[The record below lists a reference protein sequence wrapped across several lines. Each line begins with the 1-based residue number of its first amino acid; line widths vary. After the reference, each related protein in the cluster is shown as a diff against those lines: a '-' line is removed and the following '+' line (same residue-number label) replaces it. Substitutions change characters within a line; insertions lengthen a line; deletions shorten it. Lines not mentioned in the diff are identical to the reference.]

1 MVRMAPDGAGCT
13 TRGRGADSGRFM
25 CRLTSSS
32 FQAGQE
38 SEGMGISRI
47 SVLAAERGVWKRA
60 VRIPVVQ
67 PDFLIRRFGCDDYFF
82 LVFRMVKLITRP
94 FMDVPFRFV
103 VIHVDADGRFAFGS
117 FVGTMGLEK
126 GGLPL
131 QGFRRCA
138 ARVFGEENA
147 FGIYFAGMY
156 FYRFI
161 RQLKDVFTGSSVAEP
176 RQENLP
182 GTPGPGMSRDTGAE

>member
-1 MVRMAPDGAGCT
+1 
-13 TRGRGADSGRFM
+13 
-25 CRLTSSS
+25 
-32 FQAGQE
+32 
-38 SEGMGISRI
+38 
-47 SVLAAERGVWKRA
+47 
-60 VRIPVVQ
+60 
-67 PDFLIRRFGCDDYFF
+67 
-82 LVFRMVKLITRP
+82 
-94 FMDVPFRFV
+94 MDVPFRFV

-161 RQLKDVFTGSSVAEP
+161 RQLKDVFYGKF
-176 RQENLP
+176 RR
-182 GTPGPGMSRDTGAE
+182 GTPAGKTYQERRAQACQEIQGQNEFHQR

>member
-1 MVRMAPDGAGCT
+1 MEKG
-13 TRGRGADSGRFM
+13 
-25 CRLTSSS
+25 
-32 FQAGQE
+32 
-38 SEGMGISRI
+38 
-47 SVLAAERGVWKRA
+47 A

-161 RQLKDVFTGSSVAEP
+161 RQLKDVFYGKF
-176 RQENLP
+176 RR
-182 GTPGPGMSRDTGAE
+182 GTPAGKTYQERRAQACQEIQGQNEFHQR